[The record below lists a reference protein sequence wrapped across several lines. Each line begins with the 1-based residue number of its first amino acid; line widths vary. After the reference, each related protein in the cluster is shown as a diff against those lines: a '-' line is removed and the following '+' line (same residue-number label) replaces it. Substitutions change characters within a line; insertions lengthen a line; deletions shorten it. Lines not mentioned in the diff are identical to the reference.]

1 MHDFDLYIFL
11 VVTFGHFASIP
22 LWLKRF
28 AGGEFSSLE
37 EYLFYAS
44 FFAVGSF
51 YVVLHF
57 IGLLG
62 GDFPMERGQ
71 GPELR
76 FNGIAQPDRPHIG
89 YGCNWQVD
97 LPCLPERHCCRN

>member
-1 MHDFDLYIFL
+1 MWHSNAMFTLDLYIFL
-11 VVTFGHFASIP
+11 VFTFGHFASIP

-51 YVVLHF
+51 YVVLHI
-57 IGLLG
+57 IGLSSTAHLYPMAHNLLG
-62 GDFPMERGQ
+62 GWLLHGLHSPLVID
-71 GPELR
+71 
-76 FNGIAQPDRPHIG
+76 
-89 YGCNWQVD
+89 
-97 LPCLPERHCCRN
+97 